1 MNSLWW
7 LAVLAAAPL
16 LAFAL
21 ALGGTPAVRRYAL
34 GREVL
39 DVPNARSSHTRPTPR
54 GGGAAFAPLLVA
66 GLGAAGALGGGT
78 ALWVLAGGVA
88 VLAAVGWIDDH
99 RGLSPAL
106 RLGLQAGTALAVVAV
121 LGPLETFDL
130 GGRQVALQW
139 LGWPVTLIWFVWM
152 TNLYNF
158 MDGID
163 GIAGTE
169 AVVAGGVMTM
179 WFAAFGAAHLALAC
193 GLLTGAVLG
202 FLVWNWA
209 PAEIF
214 MGDVGSLALGFG
226 FAGLAVVGVNQYAM
240 PWTAFVLL
248 LAVFIGDATATILAR
263 LMRRER
269 LTEAHKSH
277 FYQRAVQTGLT
288 HSQVSGAV
296 LAANLLFAVLATLA
310 LSRVGPEWAWP
321 VSGVGVLA
329 VLAGLVKRRQRACA
343 GLRP

>member
-1 MNSLWW
+1 VNPVWW
-7 LAVLAAAPL
+7 LAVLAAFPL

-21 ALGGTPAVRRYAL
+21 ALSGTPVVRRYAV

-54 GGGAAFAPLLVA
+54 GGGAAVAPLVVA
-66 GLGAAGALGGGT
+66 GLAAAAALGGEE

-88 VLAAVGWIDDH
+88 LMAGVGWIDDH

-106 RLGLQAGTALAVVAV
+106 RLLLQAMAALAVVAV
-121 LGPLETFDL
+121 LGPLGTIEI
-130 GGRQVALQW
+130 GERQLALQW
-139 LGWPVTLIWFVWM
+139 LGWPVTLLWLVWM

-163 GIAGTE
+163 GIAGIE
-169 AVVAGGVMTM
+169 AAVAGSVMAM

-193 GLLTGAVLG
+193 TVLAGAALG

-248 LAVFIGDATATILAR
+248 LAVFVGDATVTIVAR
-263 LMRRER
+263 LMQRER
-269 LTEAHKSH
+269 LTEAHRSH
-277 FYQRAVQTGLT
+277 FYQRAVQAGLT
-288 HSQVSGAV
+288 HGQVSSMV
-296 LAANLLFAVLATLA
+296 LLANLLFAVLATLA
-310 LSRVGPEWAWP
+310 VMRVAPAWIWP
-321 VSGVGVLA
+321 LCGIGTLA
-329 VLAGLVKRRQRACA
+329 VLAWLVMRRQRVWA
-343 GLRP
+343 GRHP